1 MRKGFASSARLF
13 LLAALILAAFG
24 GIALRLVHLH
34 WWKRDE
40 LLAHVD
46 RARKQIV
53 VENARRG
60 DIVDLRGNRLAT
72 SRSAIELGVDPH
84 VLRPEDEARWPEL
97 ARLIGRPLVEIEPL
111 MRRRYVGETAARI
124 EFTALREFAPS
135 AAAGGEDDD
144 ASAPSAPA
152 VPRAVRWVRLAESL
166 EESTYE
172 QVLALNIRGVYGHRH
187 YRRTYPHGQLA
198 AHIIGFVNREQVAA
212 SGVERFLDFYLR
224 GQNGWRE
231 SERDGR
237 RRELAQFRTREVPP
251 TDGFDVGL
259 TLDMVVQHV
268 LEEELEHIARTF
280 RPDSATIVVSEVST
294 GAILGLANWPT
305 FDLNQFNRA
314 DLAVQRNYAITD
326 LFEPGSTFKIV
337 AAAAALEEG
346 LVTPQTVFDCSV
358 DTVVY
363 AGRPRALPRDA
374 HPYGELSVADIVG
387 KSSNRGAAHLGVRLG
402 SQRLHDWSRAFGF
415 GEATGFPFGGEING
429 VLHPVRQWDSLTIT
443 RLPMGHAVGATALQ
457 VHYAMSVIANDGVL
471 VRPVIVREIRD
482 REGRVLAGFEPQ
494 VRRRVLSPETAR
506 IMARLLVQ
514 AASAEGTGKA
524 AEIPGYEVAGKTGTT
539 QKIVD
544 GRYSNRHHVG
554 SFVGFFPASRPELVI
569 TVVVNNGRSP
579 SGGVGYGGV
588 VAAPSFKR
596 VAEQLIP
603 YLGLPPAGAPPGP
616 RAPLLALGNISRD
629 RISHP

>member
-13 LLAALILAAFG
+13 LLAALTLAAFG
-24 GIALRLVHLH
+24 AIALRLVHLH

-72 SRSAIELGVDPH
+72 SRSAIELGADPQ

-97 ARLIGRPLVEIEPL
+97 ARLIGRPLAEIDPL
-111 MRRRYVGETAARI
+111 LRRRYAGEVGARI
-124 EFTALREFAPS
+124 EFATLRE
-135 AAAGGEDDD
+135 
-144 ASAPSAPA
+144 APA
-152 VPRAVRWVRLAESL
+152 AEDSEDGQPDAPVPPRAIRWVKLAEGL
-166 EESTYE
+166 DESTYE
-172 QVLALNIRGVYGHRH
+172 RVLALGIRGVYGHRH
-187 YRRTYPHGQLA
+187 YRRTYPHGQRA
-198 AHIIGFVNREQVAA
+198 AHVIGFVNREQVAA
-212 SGVERFLDFYLR
+212 SGAERFFDFYLR
-224 GQNGWRE
+224 GQSGWRE

-259 TLDMVVQHV
+259 TLDLVVQHV
-268 LEEELEHIARTF
+268 IEEELEHIARTF
-280 RPDSATIVVSEVST
+280 RPDSATIIVSEAAT

-314 DLAVQRNYAITD
+314 DLAVQRNFALTD

-346 LVTPQTVFDCSV
+346 LVTPRTVFDCGV
-358 DTVVY
+358 DTVIY
-363 AGRPRALPRDA
+363 EGRPRALPRDA

-402 SQRLHDWSRAFGF
+402 AQRLHDWSRAFGF

-429 VLHPVRQWDSLTIT
+429 VLHPVRAWDGLTIT
-443 RLPMGHAVGATALQ
+443 RLPMGHAVGATAMQ
-457 VHYAMSVIANDGVL
+457 VHFAMSVIANDGVL
-471 VRPVIVREIRD
+471 LRPVIVREIRD
-482 REGRVLAGFEPQ
+482 RDGRVLAGFEPH
-494 VRRRVLSPETAR
+494 VRRRVLSPETAQL
-506 IMARLLVQ
+506 MARLLVQ

-539 QKIVD
+539 QKIID
-544 GRYSNRHHVG
+544 GRYSSRHHVG

-569 TVVVNNGRSP
+569 TVVVNNGKP
-579 SGGVGYGGV
+579 PGGGLGYGGV

-603 YLGLPPAGAPPGP
+603 YLGIPPASAPAAP
-616 RAPLLALGNISRD
+616 RSPLLALGSSPRD
-629 RISHP
+629 RLPHP